1 MPVTRSTT
9 TRRLSPGRTRVR
21 RSHVRV
27 NRPAERPQTGAPAAS
42 AAADTVS
49 ARRAGGPQD
58 FAFYACSCGS
68 EFRAGVGISVGCP
81 GCGAAQDW

>member
-9 TRRLSPGRTRVR
+9 TRRLPSGRTRVR
-21 RSHVRV
+21 QSHVRV
-27 NRPAERPQTGAPAAS
+27 NRPAQRPESGAVAAS

-58 FAFYACSCGS
+58 FAFYGCGCGS
-68 EFRAGVGISVGCP
+68 EFRAQVGIAVSCP

>member
-9 TRRLSPGRTRVR
+9 LRRLSPGRTRVR
-21 RSHVRV
+21 ESHPRV
-27 NRPAERPQTGAPAAS
+27 NRPAERSETGAVAAS
-42 AAADTVS
+42 AAAETVS

-58 FAFYACSCGS
+58 FAFYACGCGS
-68 EFRAGVGISVGCP
+68 EFRALVGIAVSCP